1 MDNANYGYAA
11 RFYTLLRREVVEG
24 NPALGASDQVLL
36 RSHYPIMLSPQ
47 HNPPALAATIYAER
61 RQYPVGAIRATREP
75 LVFDAGCGYGS
86 ESFLFAALGARVLA
100 VDADPE
106 KIRIARL
113 RQPYFEQ
120 QLERRLD
127 ITFGV
132 ADLDTYTPELSDL
145 SLTWLAS
152 VLAAIPRQDDFL
164 KRVYQTTRTG
174 GQLMVSD
181 MNLWNPLF
189 LAGEYRRR
197 QRAATDNPAFA
208 QARNFRAMFA
218 RQERVGA
225 RYYYATNGSTFDD
238 VQFFQPRTL
247 AKLYSAAGWQ
257 PTAFHFSGYIP
268 PALARLGLTPLETWL
283 PRAPLLA
290 QLGYFYLGIGVK

>member
-1 MDNANYGYAA
+1 MDNVNYADA
-11 RFYTLLRREVVEG
+11 IAFYTRLRREVVEG
-24 NPALGASDQVLL
+24 NPALAATDQALL
-36 RSHYPIMLSPQ
+36 RSHYPVMVSPE

-61 RQYPVGAIRATREP
+61 RQYPVGAIRAARDAVV
-75 LVFDAGCGYGS
+75 LDAGCGYGS

-106 KIRIARL
+106 KIHIARL

-120 QLERRLD
+120 QLGRPLD

-132 ADLDTYTPELSDL
+132 ADLDTYTPETSDL
-145 SLTWLAS
+145 SLTWIAS

-164 KRVYQTTRTG
+164 KRVYAKTRTG

-181 MNLWNPLF
+181 MNMWNPLF
-189 LAGEYRRR
+189 LVGEFRRR
-197 QRAATDNPAFA
+197 QTAAQVNPAFA
-208 QARNFRAMFA
+208 AAQNFRAMFA

-225 RYYYATNGSTFDD
+225 RYFTDNGATFDD
-238 VQFFQPRTL
+238 VQFFQPRSL
-247 AKLYSAAGWQ
+247 AALYHATGWR
-257 PTAFHFSGYIP
+257 PNAFHFSGYIP
-268 PALARLGLTPLETWL
+268 PALARMGLTPLETWL
-283 PRAPLLA
+283 PRIPLVA